1 MSFENNN
8 FYPSSINTIVII
20 MIIWLSDSMISTCG
34 VVKNRCNC
42 ITTLN
47 KLTQH
52 HQKSMGLITIQCVVM
67 CCEWPGP
74 RWILWLAWWS
84 WKVWGTQ
91 RWLEIPT
98 VAIGPWL
105 VQSSNICWPQEN
117 QIQKDGKFW
126 EQISGGRSSWRCPI
140 DVGFIASD
148 DLQPVS
154 RRHTSE
160 PTWDEPRARPPRVG
174 GFRMTF
180 LCETYPDPTE

>member
-1 MSFENNN
+1 MAE
-8 FYPSSINTIVII
+8 
-20 MIIWLSDSMISTCG
+20 WLNDFNLWCSEEPLQLHNHAKQTDSTPPKIYG
-34 VVKNRCNC
+34 FNYNP
-42 ITTLN
+42 
-47 KLTQH
+47 
-52 HQKSMGLITIQCVVM
+52 M